1 MGIGGERERE
11 AAYNFLSLLSRR
23 SLSLS
28 LLIYTEY
35 LELNLPKSSPWAT
48 LSVTNL
54 PRRRPLIRR
63 CHISGSPPRD
73 KHFKHQSL
81 SSWPFHGDDRL
92 SPLDLFHKQA
102 AITSKRQGIYLGG
115 RTSIHIS
122 FVRVP
127 IFFFFYWLFSIH
139 FSRPPLISTE
149 PFQKVSVSESL
160 QFSTCNYWSKS
171 QWQQSEIQ
179 ALSALH
185 KTCGA

>member
-1 MGIGGERERE
+1 MLFCWKWGLGGRERQ
-11 AAYNFLSLLSRR
+11 LIISSLFSLVA
-23 SLSLS
+23 LSLS

-127 IFFFFYWLFSIH
+127 IFFFFSLAFFNPLLAAPINKHGAFSKGFGVWIAAV
-139 FSRPPLISTE
+139 LY
-149 PFQKVSVSESL
+149 L
-160 QFSTCNYWSKS
+160 
-171 QWQQSEIQ
+171 
-179 ALSALH
+179 
-185 KTCGA
+185 

>member
-81 SSWPFHGDDRL
+81 SS
-92 SPLDLFHKQA
+92 
-102 AITSKRQGIYLGG
+102 
-115 RTSIHIS
+115 
-122 FVRVP
+122 
-127 IFFFFYWLFSIH
+127 
-139 FSRPPLISTE
+139 
-149 PFQKVSVSESL
+149 
-160 QFSTCNYWSKS
+160 
-171 QWQQSEIQ
+171 
-179 ALSALH
+179 
-185 KTCGA
+185 

>member
-1 MGIGGERERE
+1 MGIVGGERERE

-127 IFFFFYWLFSIH
+127 IFYLFIFFIGFFQSTSRGPINKHGAFSKGFGVWIAAV
-139 FSRPPLISTE
+139 LY
-149 PFQKVSVSESL
+149 L
-160 QFSTCNYWSKS
+160 
-171 QWQQSEIQ
+171 
-179 ALSALH
+179 
-185 KTCGA
+185 

>member
-1 MGIGGERERE
+1 MLFCWKWGLGGERE

-127 IFFFFYWLFSIH
+127 IFFFFFIGFFQST
-139 FSRPPLISTE
+139 SRGP
-149 PFQKVSVSESL
+149 
-160 QFSTCNYWSKS
+160 
-171 QWQQSEIQ
+171 
-179 ALSALH
+179 H
-185 KTCGA
+185 